1 MNPDCKYDSEPIN
14 AAKSKSK
21 ILRKT
26 RRSLRKPKPK
36 KLVIIGTNSDGLNQ
50 KSDSLHKTIEELMP
64 SVFMIQETK
73 FSRKGKFRANHYEI
87 FEQIRT
93 QKGGGGLLTGVH
105 EDLSPVLVSDGSSDD
120 IEILVVEADVSE
132 HRVRFINGYGPQE
145 NANVDDR
152 IKFFARL
159 EEEIVLSKLNG
170 CLTCVELDAN
180 AKLGPQVI
188 PGDPHGRTDNGELL
202 LGIIERNNLTVCNSS
217 QLCTGVITRRK
228 TTING
233 IEESVIDFFL
243 ICEQLNCFLEKV
255 LIDESRKYSLARYQK
270 LKSGVKVIESDHHSF
285 VATFNICI
293 QQSKSQGVKHEMFNF
308 KDEEGQRKYKEMTSG
323 TALSNIFLN
332 SNVTDPGKKWH
343 KEVQNILHRS
353 FKKIR
358 VKGPKPPDKE
368 TMKIMKEKTKII
380 QKIDDFK
387 GKQADDQAV
396 SKTEY
401 VEYFL
406 LSDSLEAANEA
417 IGNKTAEKNAEM
429 ILEHFGSLVNCEGG
443 FSLPK
448 MWGLKKK
455 ICPKIASDV
464 PTAMLDNQRNLITN
478 KTSLVKLYKN
488 TYEERLSPKAIKS
501 GWEELKELKDL
512 LYKLRLEKSS
522 LMQTVNWTEEQVI
535 KMCKSLKNNK
545 ARDSSGFVYEL
556 FKPEMAGSD
565 MFKSLS
571 MMFNLIKSEMK
582 TSLFMKKMT
591 ITSLYKNKGVRN
603 DFSNQR
609 GIFNLSKVKSM
620 LDKLIYEDTYDQI
633 DSNLSYSN
641 IGGRKGR
648 NIRDH
653 LMIVYGVIND
663 VINGQAAP
671 IDIQL
676 FDISKCF
683 DEMWHAETMNDIWD
697 TSIQDDKFAMI
708 ARLDQECFV
717 KVKTPCGETEEFELS
732 DLVLQGSVFGPIK
745 CCVQIDTLGRDCL
758 AQDKCLYNYKNMVS
772 VPPLAL
778 IDDIVSI
785 TKCDADAIEAN
796 AVVNM
801 KIESKKLR
809 LSKDKCAQLH
819 VGKNN
824 LDKCDTNLKVHED
837 PMKRVHDGAYLGDII
852 SDDGTIDKLIESRRQ
867 KGIGIC
873 SQVVGILSSV
883 SLGFF
888 FYKIAFT
895 LRDAK
900 LLNGMLTNAE
910 VWNSIKSKH
919 IDVLEKIDLML
930 MKKIINAHSMTAKEA
945 FFLEA
950 GLVPI
955 KFMLSKRRLMYL
967 WNILHRNEN
976 ELLKRFYIAQKLSRT
991 KNDWT
996 ELVEKDKSDLGIDLT
1011 DDEISRMKES
1021 EFKNIVNIAA
1031 TKMTLLNLNKTADSH
1046 SKSRILIKS
1055 KLERENYFDDQRFS
1069 RSDVELLFKLR
1080 TRMVDLKSNFS
1091 NKYGTDIA
1099 CRLCQVQVE
1108 CQEHIL
1114 KCEALKVKVEIA
1126 PHIVYED
1133 IFKNVDKQLEA
1144 VQVFKKLL
1152 REREIILN
1160 SS

>member
-1 MNPDCKYDSEPIN
+1 
-14 AAKSKSK
+14 
-21 ILRKT
+21 
-26 RRSLRKPKPK
+26 
-36 KLVIIGTNSDGLNQ
+36 
-50 KSDSLHKTIEELMP
+50 
-64 SVFMIQETK
+64 
-73 FSRKGKFRANHYEI
+73 
-87 FEQIRT
+87 
-93 QKGGGGLLTGVH
+93 
-105 EDLSPVLVSDGSSDD
+105 
-120 IEILVVEADVSE
+120 
-132 HRVRFINGYGPQE
+132 
-145 NANVDDR
+145 
-152 IKFFARL
+152 
-159 EEEIVLSKLNG
+159 
-170 CLTCVELDAN
+170 
-180 AKLGPQVI
+180 
-188 PGDPHGRTDNGELL
+188 
-202 LGIIERNNLTVCNSS
+202 
-217 QLCTGVITRRK
+217 
-228 TTING
+228 
-233 IEESVIDFFL
+233 
-243 ICEQLNCFLEKV
+243 
-255 LIDESRKYSLARYQK
+255 
-270 LKSGVKVIESDHHSF
+270 
-285 VATFNICI
+285 
-293 QQSKSQGVKHEMFNF
+293 
-308 KDEEGQRKYKEMTSG
+308 
-323 TALSNIFLN
+323 
-332 SNVTDPGKKWH
+332 
-343 KEVQNILHRS
+343 
-353 FKKIR
+353 
-358 VKGPKPPDKE
+358 
-368 TMKIMKEKTKII
+368 
-380 QKIDDFK
+380 
-387 GKQADDQAV
+387 
-396 SKTEY
+396 
-401 VEYFL
+401 
-406 LSDSLEAANEA
+406 
-417 IGNKTAEKNAEM
+417 
-429 ILEHFGSLVNCEGG
+429 
-443 FSLPK
+443 
-448 MWGLKKK
+448 
-455 ICPKIASDV
+455 
-464 PTAMLDNQRNLITN
+464 
-478 KTSLVKLYKN
+478 
-488 TYEERLSPKAIKS
+488 
-501 GWEELKELKDL
+501 
-512 LYKLRLEKSS
+512 
-522 LMQTVNWTEEQVI
+522 
-535 KMCKSLKNNK
+535 
-545 ARDSSGFVYEL
+545 
-556 FKPEMAGSD
+556 
-565 MFKSLS
+565 
-571 MMFNLIKSEMK
+571 
-582 TSLFMKKMT
+582 
-591 ITSLYKNKGVRN
+591 
-603 DFSNQR
+603 
-609 GIFNLSKVKSM
+609 
-620 LDKLIYEDTYDQI
+620 
-633 DSNLSYSN
+633 
-641 IGGRKGR
+641 
-648 NIRDH
+648 
-653 LMIVYGVIND
+653 
-663 VINGQAAP
+663 
-671 IDIQL
+671 
-676 FDISKCF
+676 
-683 DEMWHAETMNDIWD
+683 
-697 TSIQDDKFAMI
+697 
-708 ARLDQECFV
+708 
-717 KVKTPCGETEEFELS
+717 
-732 DLVLQGSVFGPIK
+732 
-745 CCVQIDTLGRDCL
+745 
-758 AQDKCLYNYKNMVS
+758 
-772 VPPLAL
+772 
-778 IDDIVSI
+778 
-785 TKCDADAIEAN
+785 
-796 AVVNM
+796 M

-824 LDKCDTNLKVHED
+824 LDKCDTNLKVHAD

>member
-1 MNPDCKYDSEPIN
+1 M
-14 AAKSKSK
+14 
-21 ILRKT
+21 
-26 RRSLRKPKPK
+26 
-36 KLVIIGTNSDGLNQ
+36 
-50 KSDSLHKTIEELMP
+50 
-64 SVFMIQETK
+64 
-73 FSRKGKFRANHYEI
+73 
-87 FEQIRT
+87 
-93 QKGGGGLLTGVH
+93 
-105 EDLSPVLVSDGSSDD
+105 
-120 IEILVVEADVSE
+120 
-132 HRVRFINGYGPQE
+132 
-145 NANVDDR
+145 
-152 IKFFARL
+152 
-159 EEEIVLSKLNG
+159 
-170 CLTCVELDAN
+170 
-180 AKLGPQVI
+180 
-188 PGDPHGRTDNGELL
+188 
-202 LGIIERNNLTVCNSS
+202 
-217 QLCTGVITRRK
+217 
-228 TTING
+228 
-233 IEESVIDFFL
+233 
-243 ICEQLNCFLEKV
+243 
-255 LIDESRKYSLARYQK
+255 
-270 LKSGVKVIESDHHSF
+270 
-285 VATFNICI
+285 
-293 QQSKSQGVKHEMFNF
+293 
-308 KDEEGQRKYKEMTSG
+308 
-323 TALSNIFLN
+323 
-332 SNVTDPGKKWH
+332 
-343 KEVQNILHRS
+343 
-353 FKKIR
+353 
-358 VKGPKPPDKE
+358 
-368 TMKIMKEKTKII
+368 
-380 QKIDDFK
+380 
-387 GKQADDQAV
+387 
-396 SKTEY
+396 
-401 VEYFL
+401 
-406 LSDSLEAANEA
+406 
-417 IGNKTAEKNAEM
+417 
-429 ILEHFGSLVNCEGG
+429 
-443 FSLPK
+443 
-448 MWGLKKK
+448 
-455 ICPKIASDV
+455 
-464 PTAMLDNQRNLITN
+464 
-478 KTSLVKLYKN
+478 
-488 TYEERLSPKAIKS
+488 
-501 GWEELKELKDL
+501 
-512 LYKLRLEKSS
+512 
-522 LMQTVNWTEEQVI
+522 
-535 KMCKSLKNNK
+535 
-545 ARDSSGFVYEL
+545 
-556 FKPEMAGSD
+556 
-565 MFKSLS
+565 
-571 MMFNLIKSEMK
+571 
-582 TSLFMKKMT
+582 
-591 ITSLYKNKGVRN
+591 
-603 DFSNQR
+603 
-609 GIFNLSKVKSM
+609 KSM

>member
-1 MNPDCKYDSEPIN
+1 MIFQIK
-14 AAKSKSK
+14 
-21 ILRKT
+21 
-26 RRSLRKPKPK
+26 
-36 KLVIIGTNSDGLNQ
+36 
-50 KSDSLHKTIEELMP
+50 EE
-64 SVFMIQETK
+64 
-73 FSRKGKFRANHYEI
+73 FSI
-87 FEQIRT
+87 FQ
-93 QKGGGGLLTGVH
+93 
-105 EDLSPVLVSDGSSDD
+105 
-120 IEILVVEADVSE
+120 
-132 HRVRFINGYGPQE
+132 
-145 NANVDDR
+145 
-152 IKFFARL
+152 
-159 EEEIVLSKLNG
+159 
-170 CLTCVELDAN
+170 
-180 AKLGPQVI
+180 
-188 PGDPHGRTDNGELL
+188 
-202 LGIIERNNLTVCNSS
+202 
-217 QLCTGVITRRK
+217 
-228 TTING
+228 
-233 IEESVIDFFL
+233 
-243 ICEQLNCFLEKV
+243 
-255 LIDESRKYSLARYQK
+255 
-270 LKSGVKVIESDHHSF
+270 
-285 VATFNICI
+285 
-293 QQSKSQGVKHEMFNF
+293 
-308 KDEEGQRKYKEMTSG
+308 
-323 TALSNIFLN
+323 
-332 SNVTDPGKKWH
+332 
-343 KEVQNILHRS
+343 
-353 FKKIR
+353 
-358 VKGPKPPDKE
+358 
-368 TMKIMKEKTKII
+368 
-380 QKIDDFK
+380 
-387 GKQADDQAV
+387 
-396 SKTEY
+396 
-401 VEYFL
+401 
-406 LSDSLEAANEA
+406 
-417 IGNKTAEKNAEM
+417 
-429 ILEHFGSLVNCEGG
+429 
-443 FSLPK
+443 
-448 MWGLKKK
+448 
-455 ICPKIASDV
+455 
-464 PTAMLDNQRNLITN
+464 
-478 KTSLVKLYKN
+478 
-488 TYEERLSPKAIKS
+488 
-501 GWEELKELKDL
+501 
-512 LYKLRLEKSS
+512 
-522 LMQTVNWTEEQVI
+522 
-535 KMCKSLKNNK
+535 
-545 ARDSSGFVYEL
+545 
-556 FKPEMAGSD
+556 
-565 MFKSLS
+565 
-571 MMFNLIKSEMK
+571 
-582 TSLFMKKMT
+582 
-591 ITSLYKNKGVRN
+591 
-603 DFSNQR
+603 
-609 GIFNLSKVKSM
+609 VKSM

-991 KNDWT
+991 RNDWT

>member
-1 MNPDCKYDSEPIN
+1 
-14 AAKSKSK
+14 
-21 ILRKT
+21 
-26 RRSLRKPKPK
+26 
-36 KLVIIGTNSDGLNQ
+36 
-50 KSDSLHKTIEELMP
+50 
-64 SVFMIQETK
+64 
-73 FSRKGKFRANHYEI
+73 
-87 FEQIRT
+87 
-93 QKGGGGLLTGVH
+93 
-105 EDLSPVLVSDGSSDD
+105 
-120 IEILVVEADVSE
+120 
-132 HRVRFINGYGPQE
+132 
-145 NANVDDR
+145 
-152 IKFFARL
+152 
-159 EEEIVLSKLNG
+159 
-170 CLTCVELDAN
+170 
-180 AKLGPQVI
+180 
-188 PGDPHGRTDNGELL
+188 
-202 LGIIERNNLTVCNSS
+202 
-217 QLCTGVITRRK
+217 
-228 TTING
+228 
-233 IEESVIDFFL
+233 
-243 ICEQLNCFLEKV
+243 
-255 LIDESRKYSLARYQK
+255 
-270 LKSGVKVIESDHHSF
+270 
-285 VATFNICI
+285 
-293 QQSKSQGVKHEMFNF
+293 
-308 KDEEGQRKYKEMTSG
+308 
-323 TALSNIFLN
+323 
-332 SNVTDPGKKWH
+332 
-343 KEVQNILHRS
+343 
-353 FKKIR
+353 
-358 VKGPKPPDKE
+358 
-368 TMKIMKEKTKII
+368 
-380 QKIDDFK
+380 
-387 GKQADDQAV
+387 
-396 SKTEY
+396 
-401 VEYFL
+401 
-406 LSDSLEAANEA
+406 
-417 IGNKTAEKNAEM
+417 
-429 ILEHFGSLVNCEGG
+429 
-443 FSLPK
+443 
-448 MWGLKKK
+448 
-455 ICPKIASDV
+455 
-464 PTAMLDNQRNLITN
+464 
-478 KTSLVKLYKN
+478 
-488 TYEERLSPKAIKS
+488 
-501 GWEELKELKDL
+501 
-512 LYKLRLEKSS
+512 
-522 LMQTVNWTEEQVI
+522 
-535 KMCKSLKNNK
+535 MCKSLKNNK

-996 ELVEKDKSDLGIDLT
+996 ELVDKDKSDLGIDLT

-1114 KCEALKVKVEIA
+1114 KCEALKAKVEIA
-1126 PHIVYED
+1126 PHVVYED